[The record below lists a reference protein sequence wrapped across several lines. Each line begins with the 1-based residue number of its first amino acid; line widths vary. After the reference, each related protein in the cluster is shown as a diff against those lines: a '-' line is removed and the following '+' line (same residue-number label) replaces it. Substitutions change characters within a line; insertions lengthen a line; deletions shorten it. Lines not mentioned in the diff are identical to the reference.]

1 MDSYNRLIEIL
12 EEAKRD
18 ATKAYEKENVSAG
31 IRVRKLMQEV
41 KDLAQ
46 DVRKEIAEIRK
57 SKD

>member
-1 MDSYNRLIEIL
+1 MESYNRLIEIL
-12 EEAKRD
+12 EEAKKD
-18 ATKAYEKENVSAG
+18 ATKAYDKENVSAG

-57 SKD
+57 TK

>member
-18 ATKAYEKENVSAG
+18 AAKAYEKENVSAG

>member
-1 MDSYNRLIEIL
+1 MESYNRLIEIL
-12 EEAKRD
+12 EEAKKD

>member
-12 EEAKRD
+12 EEAKKD